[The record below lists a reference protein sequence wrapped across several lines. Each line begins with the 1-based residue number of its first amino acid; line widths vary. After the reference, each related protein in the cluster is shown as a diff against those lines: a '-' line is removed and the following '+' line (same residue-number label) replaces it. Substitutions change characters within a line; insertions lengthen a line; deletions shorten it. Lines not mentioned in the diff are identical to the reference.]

1 MREVGENIKYNE
13 TKQELE
19 NVKDYFT
26 EIYKEYEDLL
36 KESKHI
42 YRKYCFLFGE
52 AYYQRYQSY
61 LLCLRLK
68 RKLELYQT
76 YINRQE
82 EINYQE
88 AEAILDKEMFEH
100 FDKLREILIDYV
112 DASLYFRSKRLSG
125 EETKELKRIYYKIA
139 KRIHPDITGEFTEAQ
154 KDLWE
159 KTLNAYQ
166 HNDLEVMRECEF
178 LLENLVD
185 VGRSPS
191 TLDAMKAE
199 INRFYKEIEGYK
211 LKSQKI
217 INSFP
222 YNQSSLLFDE
232 DYIENELNK
241 LTAEN
246 IAYKEKAEEY
256 LEILENMMPTS
267 EKEIC

>member
-1 MREVGENIKYNE
+1 MREVGKNIEYCE
-13 TKQELE
+13 IKQELE

-42 YRKYCFLFGE
+42 YRQYCFLFGE
-52 AYYQRYQSY
+52 IHYKKYQSY

-76 YINRQE
+76 YVNRQE

-88 AEAILDKEMFEH
+88 VEAKLDEEMFEH
-100 FDKLREILIDYV
+100 HDKLREILIDYV
-112 DASLYFRSKRLSG
+112 DASLYFRSKRLS
-125 EETKELKRIYYKIA
+125 EEEVKELRRIYYKIA

-154 KDLWE
+154 KDLWK

-166 HNDLEVMRECEF
+166 QNDLETIRECEF
-178 LLENLVD
+178 LLENLV
-185 VGRSPS
+185 GINRPPS
-191 TLDAMKAE
+191 TFEAMKAE
-199 INRFYKEIEGYK
+199 ITRFYNKIEEYK

-222 YNQSSLLFDE
+222 YNQGSLLNDE
-232 DYIENELNK
+232 KYLENELNK
-241 LTAEN
+241 LTAEYV
-246 IAYKEKAEEY
+246 AYQEKAEEY
-256 LEILENMMPTS
+256 LELLEDMIPS
-267 EKEIC
+267 SKKEIC